1 MSGVKLVRGYV
12 DTGKKD
18 EKRPTTP
25 TGSSAKATEP
35 SPQLGEKGSK
45 SLKRRSAPPLARA
58 DSTTDI
64 GTVGDGEAPEVES
77 SEDNL
82 KKQFSSYLDTADDPD
97 KQQEKIRQRQEQ
109 EIRDDYNAQAG
120 ETQGREIEH
129 LVLVTHGIGQL
140 LGLR

>member
-1 MSGVKLVRGYV
+1 M

-25 TGSSAKATEP
+25 TTASSTKVTEP
-35 SPQLGEKGSK
+35 SPQLSEKASK
-45 SLKRRSAPPLARA
+45 ALKRRSAPPLARA
-58 DSTTDI
+58 DSTADSDI
-64 GTVGDGEAPEVES
+64 GGEGETPEVES
-77 SEDNL
+77 SEDHI